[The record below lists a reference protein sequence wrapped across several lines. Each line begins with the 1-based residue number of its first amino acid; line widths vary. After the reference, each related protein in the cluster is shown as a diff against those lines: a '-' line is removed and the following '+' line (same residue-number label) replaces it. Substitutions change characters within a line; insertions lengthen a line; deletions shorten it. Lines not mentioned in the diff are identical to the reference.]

1 MNRSKASS
9 SAWVWSLGAAIF
21 FLVCGLSF
29 WAYWVTS
36 GQYHEKTEDAYVN
49 GNMVTVMPFAEGVVK
64 TIFVDNAQIVEAG
77 QPLVELDT
85 HDFLIAFDREAAA
98 LADAVREVA
107 KLFYKVDE
115 LRAKR
120 VAAEA
125 DLIRA
130 RLDYEHRKALVEDA
144 SVSREDFE
152 HSETT
157 LTSAAARLTEAEKEL
172 QGTLALVENT
182 TIETHPKVEH
192 AKATLRKAFLALHR
206 CIVVAPAKGLI
217 GQRKVQ
223 VGQWVRATDSLMA
236 LVPLDQ
242 VWVDANYREVS
253 LRHLRIGQPVEI
265 TSDMY
270 GTDVTYHGHV
280 VGLNPGTGSVF
291 SILPPQNATGNWIK
305 IIQRVPVKISLSA
318 QEIASHPLVLG
329 LSMTVHVDTHNRMGK
344 RLPEQTAVQP
354 IYTTAV
360 YDEELEGAEEVIA
373 AIIADNMP

>member
-1 MNRSKASS
+1 MNSHKSKVWS
-9 SAWVWSLGAAIF
+9 WSLGAAVF

-29 WAYWVTS
+29 WAYWIMW
-36 GQYHEKTEDAYVN
+36 GQYHERTEDAYVN
-49 GNMVTVMPFAEGVVK
+49 GNMVMVMPFEDGVVK

-85 HDFLIAFDREAAA
+85 HDFLIAFDREAAS
-98 LADAVREVA
+98 LADTVREVA
-107 KLFYKVDE
+107 KLFYKVEE
-115 LRAKR
+115 LRAKQ
-120 VAAEA
+120 VVAEA

-152 HSETT
+152 HSETA
-157 LTSAAARLTEAEKEL
+157 LAAAAAHVTEVVKEL
-172 QGTLALVENT
+172 EGTLALVENT
-182 TIETHPKVEH
+182 TVATHPKVEH
-192 AKATLRKAFLALHR
+192 AKAALRKAFLALHR
-206 CIVVAPAKGLI
+206 CIVVAPARGLI

-270 GTDVTYHGHV
+270 GTDVTFHGHV

-318 QEIASHPLVLG
+318 EEIASHPLVLG
-329 LSMTVHVDTHNRMGK
+329 LSMTTHVDTHNRMGK
-344 RLPEQTAVQP
+344 RLPENTAARP

-360 YDEELEGAEEVIA
+360 YDEELEGAEQVIA